1 MRHPG
6 HHFICHGAVV
16 RAVASTAG
24 RQAQIIP
31 GLECCRER
39 PQSKK
44 PNKKDGKPAL
54 HPSLML
60 HDERI
65 TPVDR
70 QPRCVLRY
78 HRFIA
83 VSSTLPEEFPV
94 SQENASSSSTELSA
108 QAACTR
114 RPLRIALF
122 GFGTVGSSVARIL
135 VESKTEG
142 VELTHI
148 YNRNVARKRVDWTAP
163 NVVWSEDADA
173 VLASDVDVIVEL
185 AGGLDPAGE
194 WVRRALEAG
203 KSVVT
208 ANKKLI
214 AYHGVELE
222 RLAAAKGGHLK
233 YGAAVAG
240 GIPVI
245 PGIEQGLAGD
255 RIESMEGILNGTC
268 NFILSK
274 MEAGAE
280 YATVLATA
288 QAKGYAEADPT
299 EDVGG
304 FDARAKLAIL
314 MRLALRVVVDPEE
327 IVPQPITAV
336 TAVDF
341 SYARDLGCTIRQ
353 VARAEE
359 SGGNVAATVGPM
371 LVDKKSPLAWSRG
384 TENMVIL
391 TGHYGGDVVFSG
403 HGAGGHPTAVAVVSD
418 LLALAHGSRR
428 VAVPSTPAC
437 IGAEFEVPHYIR
449 FLVNDRPGIVAEITG
464 ALARERINIRAIV
477 QKPGY
482 PAHALPFVVTVE
494 PCKSSALK
502 RALASI
508 SRMDC
513 LLEEPL
519 DLQMLE

>member
-1 MRHPG
+1 VPETNP
-6 HHFICHGAVV
+6 AP
-16 RAVASTAG
+16 SYEAG
-24 RQAQIIP
+24 SRQ
-31 GLECCRER
+31 
-39 PQSKK
+39 
-44 PNKKDGKPAL
+44 
-54 HPSLML
+54 
-60 HDERI
+60 
-65 TPVDR
+65 
-70 QPRCVLRY
+70 
-78 HRFIA
+78 
-83 VSSTLPEEFPV
+83 
-94 SQENASSSSTELSA
+94 
-108 QAACTR
+108 
-114 RPLRIALF
+114 PLRIAIF

-135 VESKTEG
+135 VHSKPDG
-142 VELTHI
+142 LELTHVF
-148 YNRNVARKRVDWTAP
+148 NRGVSRKRADWAP
-163 NVVWSEDADA
+163 ASIVWSEDADA
-173 VLASDVDVIVEL
+173 VLACDVDVVVEL
-185 AGGLDPAGE
+185 VGGLDPAGS

-214 AYHGVELE
+214 AFHGVELE

-245 PGIEQGLAGD
+245 PGLEQGLAGD
-255 RIESMEGILNGTC
+255 RIDRIEGILNGTC

-274 MEAGAE
+274 MEDGAE
-280 YATVLATA
+280 YAPVLAEA

-314 MRLALRVVVDPEE
+314 MRLALRAEVNPEE
-327 IVPQPITAV
+327 IIPRPITTI

-353 VARAEE
+353 IARAQRA
-359 SGGNVAATVGPM
+359 GDTVAATVGPT
-371 LVDKKSPLAWSRG
+371 LVAVRSPLAWSRG
-384 TENMVIL
+384 TENMVVF

-418 LLALAHGSRR
+418 LLTLAHGSRR
-428 VAVPSTPAC
+428 VEIPSAPASL
-437 IGAEFEVPHYIR
+437 GAEFEVPHYVR
-449 FLVNDRPGIVAEITG
+449 FLVDDRPGIVAEITG
-464 ALARERINIRAIV
+464 ALAKEHINIRAIL

-482 PAHALPFVVTVE
+482 PQHALPFVVTVE
-494 PCKSSALK
+494 PCKASALK
-502 RALASI
+502 RALESI
-508 SRMDC
+508 RAQSY